1 MGRYLTAAHLITRIG
16 LDPTTN
22 EDVLEDYIESAEA
35 AIDAETGRRFDSVTE
50 TRLFDVYDPG
60 EYLNVGDLVSVTAVG
75 VADATGGAFT
85 TLTASDYYLGPPVR
99 QAGWPYRW
107 LNLSDLGS
115 YDYNFGYR
123 TVEIAGTWGWA
134 AVPADIKQLVAS
146 IVARTFQQSRAGGVS
161 KITDI
166 PQLGTVYFSD
176 PTNSTTSGFT
186 TEEARTLAR
195 YRRLVIA

>member
-1 MGRYLTAAHLITRIG
+1 
-16 LDPTTN
+16 
-22 EDVLEDYIESAEA
+22 
-35 AIDAETGRRFDSVTE
+35 
-50 TRLFDVYDPG
+50 
-60 EYLNVGDLVSVTAVG
+60 
-75 VADATGGAFT
+75 
-85 TLTASDYYLGPPVR
+85 
-99 QAGWPYRW
+99 
-107 LNLSDLGS
+107 LSDLGS
-115 YDYNFGYR
+115 YDYNVGYR